1 MFRRNI
7 WTKVKMQQVSSFNSN
22 GGKLY
27 LVPTPIGNLDD
38 MTMRAIK
45 TLKQVNLIAA
55 EDTRHTQ
62 MLLNHFGI
70 ETHSISFHEHNTAER
85 IPQLIQK
92 LEDGETI
99 AQCSDAG
106 MPSISDPGKE
116 LVAACV
122 ERGIP
127 VVPLPGANAGLTALI
142 ASGLVPQPFYFY
154 GFLDRK
160 HQQQLVELNNLKNRP
175 ETMIFYEAP
184 HRLKK
189 TLRSMQE
196 VFGAERQVV
205 LAREL
210 TKRYEEFLRGN
221 LATANEWA
229 DNNTIR
235 GEFVVLVA
243 GNDHPSSEKDEE
255 NTGTPIEQIDQE
267 IEKGLSTNAAIKL
280 VAKRCGI
287 KRQELYK
294 QYHQF

>member
-1 MFRRNI
+1 MQ
-7 WTKVKMQQVSSFNSN
+7 KMSSFQGE
-22 GGKLY
+22 GGRLY

-45 TLKQVNLIAA
+45 VLKSVDLIAA

-62 MLLNHFGI
+62 MLLNHFAI
-70 ETHSISFHEHNTAER
+70 DTKSVSFHEHNTAER
-85 IPQLIQK
+85 IPQLIAQLK
-92 LEDGETI
+92 DGLQI

-116 LVAACV
+116 LVAAAV
-122 ERGIP
+122 KEGIP

-142 ASGLVPQPFYFY
+142 ASGLAPQPFYFY

-160 HQQQLVELNNLKNRP
+160 HQQQLTELAALKNRT

-189 TLRSMQE
+189 TLKTMAE
-196 VFGAERQVV
+196 VLGSDRQAV

-210 TKRYEEFLRGN
+210 TKRYEEFLRGS
-221 LATANEWA
+221 LDELLQWA
-229 DNNTIR
+229 SDQTPR
-235 GEFVVLVA
+235 GEFVILVA
-243 GNDHPSSEKDEE
+243 GNDHPQVGQDEMSDK
-255 NTGTPIEQIDQE
+255 TPVEQVEAE
-267 IEKGLSTNAAIKL
+267 IVKGLSTNEAIKL
-280 VAKRCGI
+280 VAKRVGMR
-287 KRQELYK
+287 RQELYQ

>member
-1 MFRRNI
+1 
-7 WTKVKMQQVSSFNSN
+7 MQQSPSFKGDS
-22 GGKLY
+22 GRLY

-45 TLKQVNLIAA
+45 VLKQVDLIAA

-62 MLLNHFGI
+62 MLLNHFDI
-70 ETHSISFHEHNTAER
+70 DTKSISFHEHNTAER
-85 IPQLIQK
+85 IPQLIAK
-92 LEDGETI
+92 LKAGAQI

-116 LVAACV
+116 LVAAAV
-122 ERGIP
+122 KEGLP

-160 HQQQLVELNNLKNRP
+160 HQRQLTELDGLKNRP

-189 TLRSMQE
+189 TLATMVE
-196 VFGAERQVV
+196 VFGGQRQAV

-210 TKRYEEFLRGN
+210 TKRYEEFLRGSLDEL
-221 LATANEWA
+221 LAWA
-229 DNNTIR
+229 DSQTPR

-243 GNDHPSSEKDEE
+243 GNDHPETSADKVS
-255 NTGTPIEQIDQE
+255 GTPVEQVEKE
-267 IEKGLSTNAAIKL
+267 IVNGLSTNEAIKV
-280 VAKRCGI
+280 VAKRLGMR
-287 KRQELYK
+287 RQDLYQ
-294 QYHQF
+294 QYHHF